1 METAE
6 LKDKNKFDKLHT
18 WVFIIVQDMW
28 RSRMIIRYHFAEVI
42 CKVIRNRIETCILVI
57 L

>member
-1 METAE
+1 METEE

-28 RSRMIIRYHFAEVI
+28 RSGMIIRYHFAEVI